1 VEYLIQYLIPIFSYS
16 SCVVNVKT
24 QTASVDR
31 VPGVEDGIEVGQ
43 DNLGMD
49 SVVEETGTKREN
61 CPGTHY

>member
-1 VEYLIQYLIPIFSYS
+1 M
-16 SCVVNVKT
+16 VNVKT

-49 SVVEETGTKREN
+49 SVVEETGTTREN